1 MRRTAPTGSLSSK
14 LIKHF
19 AVATVALTGLL
30 AIFASDADWGSQ
42 SQTRS
47 ARMNS
52 QLDAS
57 VAVQLETEPLAG
69 KLKVRPGPGGGSFEP
84 DPSYD
89 FGDGGGNSAMQPA
102 PPQPGLAV
110 DDHSAPPLGLADAPD
125 TTMTVDG
132 GTSPTQDPLLN
143 KAKVRAK
150 SAPTAQQSA
159 DITANSAR
167 RSGQPGD
174 FD

>member
-30 AIFASDADWGSQ
+30 AIFASDADWCSQ

-47 ARMNS
+47 AKTNN
-52 QLDAS
+52 QLA
-57 VAVQLETEPLAG
+57 ATGTVQLETEPLAG
-69 KLKVRPGPGGGSFEP
+69 RLKVRPGPGGGSFEP

-89 FGDGGGNSAMQPA
+89 FGDGGGNSASPPA
-102 PPQPGLAV
+102 PQQTVRSFDG
-110 DDHSAPPLGLADAPD
+110 HSAPPLGLADAPD
-125 TTMTVDG
+125 TTMIVDG
-132 GTSPTQDPLLN
+132 GPSPAEDPLLN
-143 KAKVRAK
+143 KTKIRAK

-167 RSGQPGD
+167 RSGQPGELD
-174 FD
+174 